1 MALEVYLNFPG
12 NCRQALDFYSQVFGA
27 EKTSVMTW
35 GDMPGQAQNQI
46 AEDTKKLIMHA
57 TLPVLGSNLMMADIP
72 PNMEFIAG
80 NNITLTIGLE
90 SKEEITSLFS
100 KLKESGIIVMD
111 LQETFFSPWYGQLV
125 DKFGIPW
132 QFVYAQPM

>member
-12 NCRQALDFYSQVFGA
+12 NCRQALDFYSHVFGA
-27 EKTSVMTW
+27 DTTSLMTW
-35 GDMPGQAQNQI
+35 GDMPGEAQNQI

-57 TLPVLGSNLMMADIP
+57 TLPILGSLLMMADVP
-72 PNMEFIAG
+72 PNMEVVTG
-80 NNITLTIGLE
+80 NNITLTLGLD
-90 SKEEITSLFS
+90 SKEAITSIFN
-100 KLKESGIIVMD
+100 KLKEGGTIVMD
-111 LQETFFSPWYGQLV
+111 LQETFFSQWYGQLV